1 MRAEENLFTKEKCF
15 TVSMLKIKKAMQ
27 DSFGKSTSIAL
38 LFCKF
43 KVNSLDLFR
52 YVFIIGLIVGE
63 TCASPVS
70 IGAVPRPGKL
80 AR

>member
-1 MRAEENLFTKEKCF
+1 MFYSFDAEN
-15 TVSMLKIKKAMQ
+15 KKAMQ

-38 LFCKF
+38 LFYKF
-43 KVNSLDLFR
+43 EVDSGGLLR
-52 YVFIIGLIVGE
+52 YVFLIGLIVGE
-63 TCASPVS
+63 ICTSPVS